1 MWEYLFGYAAAT
13 MSALSAFPQV
23 YHTYKKKTTEDIS
36 FLYVSNLIII
46 AILWTTYGVL
56 IFDGPLILS
65 SSCCGSGNVI
75 LLLMKLYYE
84 KRLCFKPQICDKPN
98 YSLTRV
104 TPADLQVVI
113 VNNDG
118 TPRNSIV

>member
-1 MWEYLFGYAAAT
+1 MWAYLFGYTAAT
-13 MSALSAFPQV
+13 MSSLSAFPQV
-23 YHTYKKKTTEDIS
+23 YYTYKKKTTEDIS
-36 FLYVSNLIII
+36 FLYVSNLIILAMI
-46 AILWTTYGVL
+46 WITYGVL
-56 IFDGPLILS
+56 ILDGPLILS

-84 KRLCFKPQICDKPN
+84 KHFCFRPRICDTPN

-104 TPADLQVVI
+104 KPMDLQVVI